1 MPEGLISK
9 PKGTGLWDAGLTWRL
24 KLRIK
29 CVSGLCGFVGLELRG
44 LRLADLIAIGLAGLF
59 VWAYSYMSLGFRAS
73 GFRV

>member
-1 MPEGLISK
+1 ME
-9 PKGTGLWDAGLTWRL
+9 L